1 LGGQERETDVLL
13 SLMILSLAL
22 PICLLFLQLLAL
34 AMPET
39 IFHSKPNFQNHGL
52 DSDMMD
58 KIENKY
64 VGLGLLHMVLSLPFQ
79 PSNISTALGLWLLQS
94 LLLPHWLCFKG
105 SLVVPM
111 FISLNEFII
120 FTKIFME
127 RKCEPIIRYSLDLSW
142 QPESLVTSPF

>member
-1 LGGQERETDVLL
+1 
-13 SLMILSLAL
+13 MILGRAL

-39 IFHSKPNFQNHGL
+39 NFSLEAQLSESWPGLRHDGQNRKHICWIGAVA
-52 DSDMMD
+52 
-58 KIENKY
+58 Y
-64 VGLGLLHMVLSLPFQ
+64 GALPFQ

-94 LLLPHWLCFKG
+94 LLLPHWPCFKG
-105 SLVVPM
+105 SLMVPM

-127 RKCEPIIRYSLDLSW
+127 PKCEPIIRYSLGLSW
-142 QPESLVTSPF
+142 QPESLVTSLF